1 VHHQDRPELDY
12 SSRSYTEEASE
23 RLPTLH
29 NARSNPDQR
38 AHLHLIIPATSSN
51 HHLCRLLL
59 SVTALDYP
67 IPVFINWGDEEDPN
81 PYVQHV
87 AKVGGILRYLNK
99 LDHQYDDDLALIVD
113 GYDVLFQ
120 LRPDVLIKRYYN
132 VIDAANK
139 RLVDRVGYDTAVKHN
154 LYQSAIFGPDK
165 ICWPEE
171 LRRPAAWA
179 VPDSTLPRY
188 AFGPSTDNG
197 RWHDYNRPRWL
208 SSGTI
213 LGPLADV
220 RRLLSA
226 TQAEI
231 QRNGTVVSD
240 QWHMQ
245 NIWAKQEYARTL
257 LVDGPMVNTSRRVWI
272 SEDSSDGYAG
282 AGHFENIEVEIPE
295 LDPSQDHE
303 YHITV
308 DYESQLFQTVAY

>member
-1 VHHQDRPELDY
+1 MLSSQRFFILIVLVVLAALLGISVQHQDPKELDY
-12 SSRSYTEEASE
+12 SSTNHTEEVAT

-29 NARSNPDQR
+29 NSKSTPDQR
-38 AHLHLIIPATSSN
+38 AHLHLIIPATDSN

-67 IPVFINWGDEEDPN
+67 IPVFINWGDEEDAN

-99 LDHQYDDDLALIVD
+99 LDDQYADDLVLIVD

-132 VIDAANK
+132 VIHAANK
-139 RLVDRVGYDTAVKHN
+139 RLVDRVRYDTAVKHN
-154 LYQSAIFGPDK
+154 LYQSIIVGPDK
-165 ICWPEE
+165 ICWPEDP
-171 LRRPAAWA
+171 RRAAAWA

-197 RWHDYNRPRWL
+197 RWRDYNRPRWL
-208 SSGTI
+208 NSGTI

-220 RRLLSA
+220 RRLLST
-226 TQAEI
+226 TQMEI
-231 QRNGTVVSD
+231 QRNGTVVSE

-245 NIWAKQEYARTL
+245 NIWARQEYARTL
-257 LVDGPMVNTSRRVWI
+257 LVDGPVINTSRRVWI
-272 SEDSSDGYAG
+272 SEDSADGYAG
-282 AGHFENIEVEIPE
+282 G
-295 LDPSQDHE
+295 
-303 YHITV
+303 Y
-308 DYESQLFQTVAY
+308 